1 MQDGVVCL
9 NSDFKR
15 GRKMK
20 KAYLIVSIIIN
31 IILLPITGSGLM
43 ILTADYP
50 LSLAVF
56 LPLIPLSFLV
66 ISIVTLVKNKA
77 LGKSV
82 MLKITI
88 LFLLLGLTFIS
99 FEDGIY
105 AVAVFEIVALIFL
118 IATIAAFYNKPN
130 SRKPQT
136 YEMQPPKPYCYKGKG
151 AWDDAA
157 GEYLKMTGMTSLD
170 ELTDEDNRQ
179 IYRYTM
185 MPVAYYFYWLLKKGF
200 LSSEIYDMVG
210 DEIHEADI
218 GSRSLDVLGILED
231 MDCCL
236 HSDDMLEDAV
246 KFTNHYADVRYA
258 TLYSRQLLFDYYEEI
273 KNPGGFYYCV
283 DFSWDVCERMYSKI
297 DKAYEEWSAL
307 FTGSDE
313 RYYDDELIS
322 DVFSNRFGTELEIY
336 PMGKKIKD
344 NITDEYIKK
353 CLNDLDS
360 MNEYQFS
367 RLDRCISDDYG
378 DSLAG
383 KVMEQFRPY
392 SIYIFEPQ
400 EDGDVAYAVSGE
412 ADFEEEHGIA
422 FYVRNGVIFSYGYGC
437 DLDDIYSPENIRYYE
452 TAANDIEYES
462 IENISQTEELLKA
475 GKLVRT
481 YLVPLEIGGADDE
494 SNMVYLTPLAIKEKE
509 LSDRRLQA
517 LIAAYNGNLKYIYK
531 AVYYDDDK
539 RFVPRDIYVRHDAKP
554 SDSVFGFHV
563 NVWY

>member
-1 MQDGVVCL
+1 
-9 NSDFKR
+9 
-15 GRKMK
+15 MK
-20 KAYLIVSIIIN
+20 KAYLIASIIIN

-43 ILTADYP
+43 ILTSDYP

-82 MLKITI
+82 MLKLTI
-88 LFLLLGLTFIS
+88 FFFLCGLTFIS

-105 AVAVFEIVALIFL
+105 AVAVFEIIALILL
-118 IATIAAFYNKPN
+118 ISTIAAFFNKPN
-130 SRKPQT
+130 VQKHST
-136 YEMQPPKPYCYKGKG
+136 YEVQPPRPYCYKGKW

-157 GEYLKMTGMTSLD
+157 VEYLRMTGKESFD
-170 ELTDEDNRQ
+170 ELTDDDNRQ

-200 LSSEIYDMVG
+200 MSSEFYDLVG
-210 DEIHEADI
+210 DEIPEADI
-218 GSRSLDVLGILED
+218 ESHSIDVLGILED

-236 HSDDMLEDAV
+236 HSDDMLEGAS
-246 KFTNHYADVRYA
+246 KFTNHYAEVRYA

-283 DFSWDVCERMYSKI
+283 DFSWDVCERMCDKI
-297 DKAYEEWSAL
+297 DEAYEEWSAL
-307 FTGSDE
+307 FANNDE
-313 RYYDDELIS
+313 YYYDDDLIS
-322 DVFSNRFGTELEIY
+322 DVFSNRFGKELEIY
-336 PMGKKIKD
+336 PIGKKIKD

-353 CLNDLDS
+353 CLDDLDS

-367 RLDRCISDDYG
+367 RLGRWISDDYG

-392 SIYIFEPQ
+392 SIYISEPQ

-422 FYVRNGVIFSYGYGC
+422 FYVRNDVIFSYGYGC
-437 DLDDIYSPENIRYYE
+437 DLDDIYSPESIRYYE
-452 TAANDIEYES
+452 MTSNDIEFES
-462 IENISQTEELLKA
+462 IENMSQIEELLNA

-517 LIAAYNGNLKYIYK
+517 LIAAYNGNLKYTYK